1 MALVVT
7 VAQQKGGA
15 GKTTLVA
22 NLAAAWAATRQVGVL
37 DIDPQRSLARWHAL
51 REAQVA
57 REPGP
62 GTRGTGA
69 RGAGAARAQ
78 AGDAQVGAQG
88 AAGAGLRPILCSDA
102 AGWKLANELDRMA
115 RGVDIILVDS
125 APHIDTDARR
135 AIRAAAL
142 VLVPVQP
149 SLPDLWAAEGTMALA
164 AAEKRPARLV
174 MNRAPAR
181 SRLRSAVEAEAAR
194 RGWAML
200 TPALGS
206 RSAYAQAFAQGM
218 GVTETSPRS
227 AACVELLALV
237 AAIEEM
243 LP

>member
-1 MALVVT
+1 MAVVVT

-22 NLAAAWAATRQVGVL
+22 NLAAAWAATRRVGVL
-37 DIDPQRSLARWHAL
+37 DIDPQRSLARWHGL
-51 REAQVA
+51 REAHVA
-57 REPGP
+57 PPGR
-62 GTRGTGA
+62 T
-69 RGAGAARAQ
+69 AASRAAEAAHQ
-78 AGDAQVGAQG
+78 AGTQRAGAQG
-88 AAGAGLRPILCSDA
+88 GVGALLRPILCSDA

-115 RGVDIILVDS
+115 RAVDLILVDS
-125 APHIDTDARR
+125 APQVDADARR
-135 AIRAAAL
+135 AIRAASL

-174 MNRAPAR
+174 MNRAPTR
-181 SRLRSAVEAEAAR
+181 SRLRSAVEAEAVV

-200 TPALGS
+200 PAVLGS

-218 GVTETSPRS
+218 GVTESSPRS
-227 AACVELLALV
+227 AAGVELLALV
-237 AAIEEM
+237 AAIEEI

>member
-22 NLAAAWAATRQVGVL
+22 NLAAAWAATRRVGVL

-51 REAQVA
+51 REAHVA
-57 REPGP
+57 REAGP
-62 GTRGTGA
+62 GTRGMGT
-69 RGAGAARAQ
+69 RGMGTR
-78 AGDAQVGAQG
+78 GMDTRGMG
-88 AAGAGLRPILCSDA
+88 TAGAGLRPILCSDA

-115 RGVDIILVDS
+115 RRVDVILVDS

-174 MNRAPAR
+174 MNRAAPR

-200 TPALGS
+200 APALGS

-218 GVTETSPRS
+218 GVSETSPRS

>member
-1 MALVVT
+1 MAVVVT

-22 NLAAAWAATRQVGVL
+22 SLAAAWAATRRVGVL

-51 REAQVA
+51 REAHIA
-57 REPGP
+57 RPPAG
-62 GTRGTGA
+62 RAGA
-69 RGAGAARAQ
+69 RRAAEGAQQAGTQQAGAQGGAGAA
-78 AGDAQVGAQG
+78 
-88 AAGAGLRPILCSDA
+88 LRPILCSDA

-115 RGVDIILVDS
+115 RAVDLILVDS
-125 APHIDTDARR
+125 APQVDADARR
-135 AIRAAAL
+135 AIRGAAL

-149 SLPDLWAAEGTMALA
+149 SLPDLWAAEGTMSLA

-174 MNRAPAR
+174 LNRAPAR
-181 SRLRSAVEAEAAR
+181 SRLRSVVEAEAVL
-194 RGWAML
+194 RGWAVL
-200 TPALGS
+200 PAALGS

-218 GVTETSPRS
+218 GVTESSPRS

-237 AAIEEM
+237 AAIEEI

>member
-22 NLAAAWAATRQVGVL
+22 NLAAAWAATRRVGVL

-51 REAQVA
+51 REAHVA
-57 REPGP
+57 REPTPAARARNAGAAGAA
-62 GTRGTGA
+62 GTQA
-69 RGAGAARAQ
+69 GAGAQ
-78 AGDAQVGAQG
+78 
-88 AAGAGLRPILCSDA
+88 GAGLRPILCSDA

-115 RGVDIILVDS
+115 RAVDVILVDS

-149 SLPDLWAAEGTMALA
+149 SLPDLWAAKGTMALV
-164 AAEKRPARLV
+164 AAERRPARLV

-181 SRLRSAVEAEAAR
+181 SRLRTAVEAEAAQ
-194 RGWAML
+194 RGWVML
-200 TPALGS
+200 TPVLGS

-237 AAIEEM
+237 AAIEEI

>member
-22 NLAAAWAATRQVGVL
+22 NLAAAWAATRRVGVL

-51 REAQVA
+51 REAHVA

-62 GTRGTGA
+62 GTRGAGGTGA
-69 RGAGAARAQ
+69 KGAGAA
-78 AGDAQVGAQG
+78 GAQVGTQG
-88 AAGAGLRPILCSDA
+88 TAGAGLRPILCSDA

-218 GVTETSPRS
+218 GVSETSPRS